1 MASAFAFLETP
12 NRGVPDRRHSTEH
25 LRATSTLVPRNS
37 SSVSLSSR
45 KSEPGWFGAMNN
57 VDRSRAS
64 SVPVQPSTKP
74 SSGLSKLFGRKEKK
88 EKKDMDHIVL
98 TSRHAAAVKT
108 KLALDPKYKNVR
120 RDSASSERLAGSQ
133 NITHMSAGEL
143 EMRHPHS
150 GSPSL
155 HAARN
160 KADLPALTRIISGDE
175 ADEPDEWEKM
185 RDEWRQRK
193 VPTLDTQII
202 EGQVLDTR
210 CSGPSTPTEKDMKE
224 PETPPPQATE
234 PRGTRIPSVTT
245 TTGDAD
251 YQPRPARTHT
261 PIGGRWKKD
270 EKGVWKR

>member
-25 LRATSTLVPRNS
+25 LGVSSTSLSRNS
-37 SSVSLSSR
+37 SSASLSSR
-45 KSEPGWFGAMNN
+45 KSEPGWFSAMNN
-57 VDRSRAS
+57 MDRSRAS
-64 SVPVQPSTKP
+64 SVPVHTAKSPS
-74 SSGLSKLFGRKEKK
+74 GFSKLFGRKEKK
-88 EKKDMDHIVL
+88 EKKDMDHIIL

-120 RDSASSERLAGSQ
+120 RDSPSTEHLSGSQ
-133 NITHMSAGEL
+133 NILHVSAGEL
-143 EMRHPHS
+143 EMRRPHS

-160 KADLPALTRIISGDE
+160 KTDMPALTRIISGDE

-193 VPTLDTQII
+193 IPTLDTQII
-202 EGQVLDTR
+202 EGQVLDSQV
-210 CSGPSTPTEKDMKE
+210 SGQSTPAEKDSKE
-224 PETPPPQATE
+224 ALTPPPQITE
-234 PRGTRIPSVTT
+234 LQATRILSTT
-245 TTGDAD
+245 TIGDD
-251 YQPRPARTHT
+251 EYQPRPARTHT

>member
-25 LRATSTLVPRNS
+25 LGVTSTSLSRNS
-37 SSVSLSSR
+37 SSASLSSR

-57 VDRSRAS
+57 VDRSRSS
-64 SVPVQPSTKP
+64 SVPVHNSTKP
-74 SSGLSKLFGRKEKK
+74 PSGLSKLFGRKEKK
-88 EKKDMDHIVL
+88 EKKDMDHFIL

-120 RDSASSERLAGSQ
+120 RDSAPAERLAGSQ
-133 NITHMSAGEL
+133 NIMHISAGEL

-150 GSPSL
+150 GSPAL

-160 KADLPALTRIISGDE
+160 KTDLPALTRIISGDE

-185 RDEWRQRK
+185 RDQWRQRK

-202 EGQVLDTR
+202 EGQVLGNQS
-210 CSGPSTPTEKDMKE
+210 SGQSTPAEKGTEV
-224 PETPPPQATE
+224 ETSPPQVTE
-234 PRGTRIPSVTT
+234 PRGSRTLSAT
-245 TTGDAD
+245 DD
-251 YQPRPARTHT
+251 EYQPRPARTHT